1 MWSRQR
7 ALVALEAE
15 DAEEPWAARVGSGG
29 SLKAL
34 VRWRT
39 LEAVFTHCYLH
50 EL

>member
-7 ALVALEAE
+7 ALVALEAV

-34 VRWRT
+34 YARWRT
-39 LEAVFTHCYLH
+39 LEAVLVFTQL
-50 EL
+50 